1 LNAKRTKERKKM
13 LKTTEKAQEH
23 VDPSKKL
30 SAKLMRTRTKI
41 LKTVQDES
49 LDDALSL
56 LKAQYSP
63 QADIDTRLATMAAQS
78 WIIRQKV
85 VRIGLDEPSC
95 VKDHMGEL
103 LPKNKLATMKLKA
116 KSEDP
121 VAPAAQDGLTGWQ
134 LVKIIKETE
143 VNGMQFFENTT
154 INVSDA
160 DAEKLISADKA
171 VKVEAVTSTAAPKG
185 RAKKAK
191 EQS

>member
-1 LNAKRTKERKKM
+1 M

-30 SAKLMRTRTKI
+30 SAKLMRIRTKI
-41 LKTVQDES
+41 LKTVQDEA

-56 LKAQYSP
+56 LKARYSA

-78 WIIRQKV
+78 WIIRQKF

-103 LPKNKLATMKLKA
+103 LPKNKLATMKLKS

-121 VAPAAQDGLTGWQ
+121 VAPAAQDGLIGWQ

-171 VKVEAVTSTAAPKG
+171 VKVEAEASTAAPKG